1 MSERLLIFF
10 AVVSAVTNFVGL
22 YPYIRDILAKK
33 TKPER
38 ATWWIWLSL
47 STVAFSAQIAAGA
60 TWSLAMTG
68 AQGIGVLAIAVLSL
82 KYGYGTFRKK
92 DYVSL
97 LIAVLGIV
105 LWAITDNPLTALL
118 IVIFVDI
125 LALYLTVSK
134 TWNNPETE
142 TLISWVLA
150 TASGLAG
157 LLAVGAFDVTE
168 LVYPLYITFGN
179 GFLAWVIFSR
189 RKALKL
195 K

>member
-1 MSERLLIFF
+1 MSDGLLIFF

-22 YPYIRDILAKK
+22 FPYIRDILHKK

-47 STVAFSAQIAAGA
+47 SVVAFSAQVAAGA

-68 AQGIGVLAIAVLSL
+68 AQGIAVLIIAFLSI

-92 DYVSL
+92 DYLSL
-97 LIAVLGIV
+97 LIAGLGIV

-150 TASGLAG
+150 TVSGLAG
-157 LLAVGAFDVTE
+157 LLAVGAFDLTE
-168 LVYPLYITFGN
+168 LVYPLYITLGN
-179 GFLAWVIFSR
+179 GFLSWVIFTR
-189 RKALKL
+189 RKELSH
-195 K
+195 